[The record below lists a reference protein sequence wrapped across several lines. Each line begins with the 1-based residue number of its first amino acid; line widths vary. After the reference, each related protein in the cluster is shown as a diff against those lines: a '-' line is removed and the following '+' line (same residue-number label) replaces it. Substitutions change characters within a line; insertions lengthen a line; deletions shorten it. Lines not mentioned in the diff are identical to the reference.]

1 MRGSNRL
8 KTCCFIGDC
17 TQNSLFLFKKKSSY
31 FNNIKLKIERAVV
44 SLIENLSV
52 TNFMSGMNIG
62 FELCGAEIVL
72 EKKEK
77 YPGIILE
84 GVLPYEA
91 HSINWTE
98 DQRNKYYSIME
109 KADREILLQYRY
121 TDDCMRKRDMYM
133 IHHSKYIIY
142 FQEYIGNINSLI
154 IFAKSI
160 GRSIITID
168 SDMINK
174 III

>member
-17 TQNSLFLFKKKSSY
+17 TESGLFLFKKESSY
-31 FNNIKLKIERAVV
+31 FNNIKLKIEGAVV
-44 SLIENLSV
+44 SLVENLSV

-77 YPGIILE
+77 YPEIILE

-91 HSINWTE
+91 YSINWTE
-98 DQRNKYYSIME
+98 DQRNEYYSIME
-109 KADREILLQYRY
+109 KVDREILLQYRY
-121 TDDCMRKRDMYM
+121 TDDCMRKRNLYM
-133 IHHSKYIIY
+133 IRHSKYIIY
-142 FQEYIGNINSLI
+142 FQDYVSNTNSLI

-160 GRSIITID
+160 GKSIITIE